1 MRRIFEWL
9 LPALLAGLVM
19 AAPSTITRGSQA
31 GPGSKKIKGVHRE
44 EMQSQRSRLKQS
56 RKSIRAEAR
65 SSHHD
70 KAPKAGRHTMRKVQR
85 NASPQNPEL
94 RGARRQNRSRKKNP
108 HPSQTN

>member
-1 MRRIFEWL
+1 MRRIFRWL

-19 AAPSTITRGSQA
+19 AAPSTNTRGSQEA
-31 GPGSKKIKGVHRE
+31 PPSKKIKGVHHQE
-44 EMQSQRSRLKQS
+44 VQAQRSRLKQS
-56 RKSIRAEAR
+56 RKSIRADAR

-70 KAPKAGRHTMRKVQR
+70 RAPIAGRHTMRKVQH

-108 HPSQTN
+108 HQSQTN